1 MGLKL
6 PHKRQKC
13 LKDTHVVTT
22 VAVSREAAT
31 AIKIVNKMAT
41 VALTITITA
50 HQPQLPRKQQHHG
63 SQLPQKEQQLQH
75 PHVVTT
81 VAVSR
86 EAATAIKLVNK
97 MATVALTIAITAHQ
111 PQLPRK
117 QQQLQLPQ
125 KRQKCPQDT
134 HVVTTVAVSRE
145 AATAIKIVN
154 KMATVALTITIT
166 AHQPQLPRKQQHHG
180 SQLPQKEQQLQHPHV
195 VTTVAVSREAATAI
209 KLVNKMATVALT
221 IAITAHQ
228 PQLPRQ
234 QQHHG
239 LQLPHK

>member
-117 QQQLQLPQ
+117 QQ
-125 KRQKCPQDT
+125 
-134 HVVTTVAVSRE
+134 
-145 AATAIKIVN
+145 
-154 KMATVALTITIT
+154 
-166 AHQPQLPRKQQHHG
+166 HHG

>member
-63 SQLPQKEQQLQH
+63 SQLPQKEQQLQ
-75 PHVVTT
+75 
-81 VAVSR
+81 
-86 EAATAIKLVNK
+86 L
-97 MATVALTIAITAHQ
+97 
-111 PQLPRK
+111 PQK